1 MIKIKF
7 ELNDKDGLRIKREKK
22 MELESNEERKK
33 TIKME
38 LELNFCYW
46 CPFQGLLPVWSL
58 LPRPSGQ
65 LT

>member
-1 MIKIKF
+1 MEF

-38 LELNFCYW
+38 LELNEKR
-46 CPFQGLLPVWSL
+46 LN
-58 LPRPSGQ
+58 
-65 LT
+65 

>member
-22 MELESNEERKK
+22 MELDEERKK

-38 LELNFCYW
+38 LELNEKR
-46 CPFQGLLPVWSL
+46 LN
-58 LPRPSGQ
+58 
-65 LT
+65 